1 MMTHGFYDGSQP
13 GLAVATQYDPALVF
27 LSITIA
33 CLASYAALNI
43 AGRIGASEK
52 LRAQQVWILAG
63 AWSMGIGI
71 WAMHFIGMLA
81 LKLPLSVSY
90 DLLITVL
97 STIPAILAGAIMM
110 SVAAKS
116 RRRRN
121 SVLMFTGAGTL
132 FGAGIGAMH
141 YTGMMAMHGI
151 GRELIMRFA
160 PLLFGLSIIIAVVL
174 ANVAL
179 YIFFLIGREK
189 EDHHIWWIKIGAA
202 LVMGFA
208 ISGVHY
214 TGMASTYFFLGEG
227 KPDDGRMALSP
238 TSLAIWVSLT
248 SVSITLL
255 AIAVTVI
262 DRRLKKAADA
272 EHSSRAQMLEAIE
285 SISDGFSLY
294 DMNDRLAV
302 CNQRYRELMDSGL
315 GIVPGM
321 SFEAI
326 IRGTAESG
334 SLVDAAGRIDEWM
347 NERLARHRTP
357 RSHFIE
363 HWSGDR
369 WFRVS
374 ERRVWNIG
382 TVAIRTDITELK
394 RTEMELSKAIEEAQ
408 RASANAEE

>member
-52 LRAQQVWILAG
+52 IRAQQVWILAG

-132 FGAGIGAMH
+132 LGAGIGAMH

-208 ISGVHY
+208 ISGMHY

-326 IRGTAESG
+326 IRGTAR
-334 SLVDAAGRIDEWM
+334 VRFAGGCGRPD
-347 NERLARHRTP
+347 
-357 RSHFIE
+357 
-363 HWSGDR
+363 
-369 WFRVS
+369 
-374 ERRVWNIG
+374 
-382 TVAIRTDITELK
+382 
-394 RTEMELSKAIEEAQ
+394 
-408 RASANAEE
+408 